1 MAVVLDGPD
10 DLVSRYLNGS
20 GNNIFMHDL
29 MFADQD
35 LGALHHDP
43 ASNAKECFDQWSS
56 LDDCATVNPFPSLE
70 QDGTNVDAVRSSQA
84 MPEWHQDIS
93 DPRQDLVRPTSPD
106 LNLQAVEDNFSWQP
120 DLGLLPDLQICHPD
134 EPLLDLKAFDR
145 SQPLPVE
152 LPDFNLSDGCP
163 FDASLASSTEREPS
177 LTAHTSSSTSDTY
190 PFQSDDARWEAT
202 VSRLRAADRVFLY
215 GVMTTKIFCRP
226 SCPSRRPSRRHVQF
240 FIFPSAIDN
249 AIEAGFRA
257 CKRCI
262 PEVYCNIDNS
272 VGAVLKV
279 LRMIVANIFDTP
291 SEDRK
296 SLKLE
301 DLAKEAGLSPFHF
314 QRVFKTTTQMTPG
327 DFTNACQTLALQD
340 GLARGS
346 SSGLSRSVSPAFQE
360 GNCGS
365 ELLKHYSSW
374 SVRTVKKALGGICPA
389 EYAAGLPHTAVLYT
403 HVNTPLG
410 LAYVAYSDSGAVH
423 CLLLGDGAEAG
434 LKARFTRLRM
444 QDEKAIILRQ
454 CVESLEQ
461 ASQDRDTEMP
471 PDMLTILW
479 RSRILLKL
487 TRNNIMGSSE

>member
-1 MAVVLDGPD
+1 MAMAFGGPD
-10 DLVSRYLNGS
+10 DPVSRYLNGS
-20 GNNIFMHDL
+20 TDDIFLHDL
-29 MFADQD
+29 MIVDQD
-35 LGALHHDP
+35 IGALHHDS
-43 ASNAKECFDQWSS
+43 ASNAKLCFGQWSS
-56 LDDCATVNPFPSLE
+56 LDDISIVNPFPGLE
-70 QDGTNVDAVRSSQA
+70 QDQTNVDDVQSSRA
-84 MPEWHQDIS
+84 MPESRQTIS
-93 DPRQDLVRPTSPD
+93 DPRQDLIGPTSAD
-106 LNLQAVEDNFSWQP
+106 LNLQAVQDDLSWQP
-120 DLGLLPDLQICHPD
+120 DLDLLPDFQGCHPD
-134 EPLLDLKAFDR
+134 DPFLDLKAFDM
-145 SQPLPVE
+145 SQSLPVN
-152 LPDFNLSDGCP
+152 LPYTALFDGYS
-163 FDASLASSTEREPS
+163 FDASLAFDVEPEPS

-202 VSRLRAADRVFLY
+202 VSRSRAADRIFLY

-226 SCPSRRPSRRHVQF
+226 SCPSRRPSRKHVQF
-240 FIFPSAIDN
+240 FSFPSAIDN

-279 LRMIVANIFDTP
+279 LRMIVANIFETP
-291 SEDRK
+291 SDDRK

-301 DLAKEAGLSPFHF
+301 DLAKEAALSPFHF

-346 SSGLSRSVSPAFQE
+346 PSGLSLSVRPTFRE
-360 GNCGS
+360 GDCGS
-365 ELLKHYSSW
+365 ELPKHYSSW

-389 EYAAGLPHTAVLYT
+389 EYAAGLPHTAVSYT
-403 HVNTPLG
+403 HVHTPLG
-410 LAYVAYSDSGAVH
+410 LVYVAYSNIGAVH
-423 CLLLGDGAEAG
+423 SVFLGDGAEDG
-434 LKARFTRLRM
+434 LKARFTHLTMEDRKKIL
-444 QDEKAIILRQ
+444 LRQ

-461 ASQDRDTEMP
+461 ASRDRDTELP

-487 TRNNIMGSSE
+487 TRNNIMGSNE